1 MEYEKRPLPKSTIIG
16 LSVLIGLTV
25 LYVIYNTFMQS
36 SKVEKVLKANGHE
49 HIENVSV
56 YASHEVKSEE
66 TKEKGQQLTV
76 SFDDLKMKQHCKGF
90 IIIMNKSDK
99 VIKDL
104 DCK

>member
-1 MEYEKRPLPKSTIIG
+1 MEYEKRPMPKSTIIAISILVG
-16 LSVLIGLTV
+16 ITV

-36 SKVEKVLKANGHE
+36 SKIEKVLKANGHE
-49 HIENVSV
+49 YIENVSV
-56 YASHEVKSEE
+56 YANHGVKNEE

-76 SFDDLKMKQHCKGF
+76 SFDDLKTKQHCKGF